1 MKKRVL
7 LYICIYIY
15 FKLYFEGIFISKLQ
29 MIEKVYLTQVEES
42 LDSSV
47 GSAEVQDKSR
57 RKGSLKSKL
66 HPQPPTPPQFLA
78 SA

>member
-1 MKKRVL
+1 MENNYKMSTQDIIEKRVL

-29 MIEKVYLTQVEES
+29 MIEKVCLTQVEES

-47 GSAEVQDKSR
+47 GSAEVHRGCRTSR
-57 RKGSLKSKL
+57 GVKAL
-66 HPQPPTPPQFLA
+66 
-78 SA
+78 

>member
-29 MIEKVYLTQVEES
+29 IEKVYLTQVEES

-47 GSAEVQDKSR
+47 GSAEVHRGCRTSR
-57 RKGSLKSKL
+57 GVKAL
-66 HPQPPTPPQFLA
+66 
-78 SA
+78 